1 MQALSELVQQAES
14 AIDSAAD
21 LAALDAV
28 RVSYLG
34 KNGELT
40 ARLKNLSK
48 LPAEERPAAG
58 QEINEAKKSVQESLN
73 AKRSSLEGD
82 ALAGKLAADK
92 VDVSLPGRGMSLG
105 G

>member
-14 AIDSAAD
+14 AIESAAD
-21 LAALDAV
+21 LAALDNV

-40 ARLKNLSK
+40 QRLKNLSS

-58 QEINEAKKSVQESLN
+58 QEINAAKKAVQVSLN
-73 AKRSSLEGD
+73 SKRDGT
-82 ALAGKLAADK
+82 
-92 VDVSLPGRGMSLG
+92 
-105 G
+105 

>member
-48 LPAEERPAAG
+48 LRAKERPQAG
-58 QEINEAKKSVQESLN
+58 QDINAAKKSVQESLN
-73 AKRSSLEGD
+73 AKRMALESE
-82 ALAGKLAADK
+82 ALAEQLAADK
-92 VDVSLPGRGMSLG
+92 VDV
-105 G
+105 